1 MSAFTAFRLSSL
13 QNAIRFCVLVL
24 PLALAACV
32 STSSPSQQAIRHIDP
47 AYMAMYGARPDE
59 AHPLPATDISEV
71 DPRFLR
77 REVAYYGREEPG
89 TVVVD
94 TSARYLYLVR
104 EGGRAI
110 RYGIGVGKEGLAWS
124 GRAQVGRKAMWPRWT
139 PTASMI
145 KREPE
150 RNGPWAGG
158 MPGGIENPLGARAL
172 YLYNNG
178 VDTMYRI
185 HGTTEPWSIGQS
197 VSSGCIR
204 MFNQDV
210 IDLYNRVPV
219 GSPVVVLRG
228 RSPFNDVDPDEQRV
242 SFY

>member
-1 MSAFTAFRLSSL
+1 MFAAPVPSL
-13 QNAIRFCVLVL
+13 FSLRKAIRFLTLLL
-24 PLALAACV
+24 PVALAACV
-32 STSSPSQQAIRHIDP
+32 STQPPPQQAVRRIDP
-47 AYMAMYGARPDE
+47 AYAAMYGPRLDE
-59 AHPLPATDISEV
+59 PHPLPATDISEV
-71 DPRFLR
+71 DARFLR

-94 TSARYLYLVR
+94 TTAHYLYLVR

-124 GRAQVGRKAMWPRWT
+124 GRARVGRKAAWPRWT
-139 PTASMI
+139 PTAAMI

-150 RNGPWAGG
+150 RNARWTGG
-158 MPGGIENPLGARAL
+158 MEGGLDNPLGARAL
-172 YLYNNG
+172 YLYDNG

-204 MFNQDV
+204 MFNQDI
-210 IDLYNRVPV
+210 IDLHSRVPV

-228 RSPFNDVDPDEQRV
+228 QRLFEGEDEMRV
-242 SFY
+242 SSAE